1 MQTKF
6 EIAHHLDQRL
16 AGHDHAFAKYLSA
29 KLSIAQL
36 RKLCFRS
43 NISYDQAMTK
53 QELCILLKKQIM
65 EVRNDVALLNT
76 VQTVTSVGSG
86 ALAIY
91 GTGEMMHANRDED
104 NDLRPPPQMI
114 MLRAW
119 GELLDLL
126 GCDNSLHS
134 LHSDISVPGKNQF
147 LKKSYTMS
155 AVAALAALYSRS
167 RKNTSKKKQLQ
178 LTNLIVKQLQKQQ
191 KQHEQTRD

>member
-1 MQTKF
+1 M
-6 EIAHHLDQRL
+6 
-16 AGHDHAFAKYLSA
+16 G
-29 KLSIAQL
+29 
-36 RKLCFRS
+36 
-43 NISYDQAMTK
+43 
-53 QELCILLKKQIM
+53 
-65 EVRNDVALLNT
+65 VRNDVALLNT

-91 GTGEMMHANRDED
+91 GTGEMMHANRDAD
-104 NDLRPPPQMI
+104 YNLRPPPQMI

-119 GELLDLL
+119 CEILDLL
-126 GCDNSLHS
+126 GYDNSK
-134 LHSDISVPGKNQF
+134 SDISVPGKNQF